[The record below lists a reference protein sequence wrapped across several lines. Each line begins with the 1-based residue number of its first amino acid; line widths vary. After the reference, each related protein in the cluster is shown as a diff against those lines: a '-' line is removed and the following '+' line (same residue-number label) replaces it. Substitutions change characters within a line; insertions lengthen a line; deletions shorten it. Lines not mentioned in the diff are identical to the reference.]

1 MAKNQAGDGSCLLL
15 KEDLTRYPEYAGNI
29 MRAVKIKL
37 AGEMAAGIAN
47 EIRNP
52 MTAVRGLLQ
61 VLEKEAACPGFA
73 EYLQVMLREL
83 DQANAVISEV
93 LLLAPAKASKTRL
106 IQLNDLLFE
115 LLPDITNQARQA
127 GCNVLFEPGAIPPL
141 WLNEQEISKLIYHL
155 AYNGLEAMP
164 EGGNLT
170 VKTFMD
176 GHDVVLVV
184 QDQGKGIKVDVL
196 DKLGIPFFTT
206 KDHGS
211 GLGLAVCYSIAAR
224 HNANIVVETGT
235 KGTTFLV
242 RFQHHP

>member
-1 MAKNQAGDGSCLLL
+1 MAKNQAGEGGCLLL

-37 AGEMAAGIAN
+37 AGEMAAGIAH

-106 IQLNDLLFE
+106 LQLNDLLFD
-115 LLPDITNQARQA
+115 LLPAIAHQARQS
-127 GCNVLFEPGAIPPL
+127 GSQVLFEPGNIPPL
-141 WLNEQEISKLIYHL
+141 WLNEQEISKLICNL
-155 AYNGLEAMP
+155 VYNGLEAMP

-170 VKTFMD
+170 VKTFLD
-176 GHDVVLVV
+176 DPDVVLAV

-196 DKLGIPFFTT
+196 NKLGIPFFTT
-206 KDHGS
+206 KDHGT
-211 GLGLAVCYSIAAR
+211 GLGLAVCYSVAAR

-235 KGTTFLV
+235 KGSTFLV
-242 RFQHHP
+242 RFQPQP